1 MSKGTERI
9 KGWVDTFASDVEAMK
24 KAVAAD
30 GPVEARQLV
39 AGALNYLV
47 TRMDLIPDWEETAG
61 ILDDAMVLRVA
72 AAIASEKGL
81 DASPEVGRLAND
93 SDVVSEF
100 LGDEL
105 FPRFKKHV
113 EGLAGQAVRGRHPK
127 TIVEDAAVRATL
139 FNEVGDEIKRI
150 PAAPVSDVDAV
161 ARTVKNY
168 LSQKLGGK

>member
-1 MSKGTERI
+1 MSTAAERI
-9 KGWVDTFASDVEAMK
+9 KPWVESFPADVESMK
-24 KAVAAD
+24 KALD
-30 GPVEARQLV
+30 TTGSDEARQVV
-39 AGALNYLV
+39 AGALNYLI

-72 AAIASEKGL
+72 AAMATEKGL
-81 DASPEVGRLAND
+81 DASPEVGRLANEAD
-93 SDVVSEF
+93 AVSEL
-100 LGDEL
+100 LGAEL
-105 FPRFKKHV
+105 YPRFKKHV

-127 TIVEDAAVRATL
+127 AIVEDAKVRATL
-139 FNEVGDEIKRI
+139 FTEIGDEIKRI

>member
-1 MSKGTERI
+1 MSKGTDRI
-9 KGWVDTFASDVEAMK
+9 KAWVDSFPADVEAMK
-24 KAVAAD
+24 KAIEAE
-30 GPVEARQLV
+30 GSVEARQLV
-39 AGALNYLV
+39 AGALNYLI

-72 AAIASEKGL
+72 AAAAIEGGL

-93 SDVVSEF
+93 ADAVSDL
-100 LGDEL
+100 LGADIY
-105 FPRFKKHV
+105 PRFKKHV

-127 TIVEDAAVRATL
+127 AIVEDPKVRATL
-139 FNEVGDEIKRI
+139 FVEIGDEIKRI
-150 PAAPVSDVDAV
+150 PPAPVADVDAV

>member
-9 KGWVDTFASDVEAMK
+9 KGWVDSFAADVESMK
-24 KAVAAD
+24 KALD
-30 GPVEARQLV
+30 SGGPEEARHLV
-39 AGALNYLV
+39 AGALNYLI

-72 AAIASEKGL
+72 AAVASEKGL
-81 DASPEVGRLAND
+81 DASPEVGRLANEAD
-93 SDVVSEF
+93 AVAEL
-100 LGDEL
+100 LGAQL
-105 FPRFKKHV
+105 YPRFKKHV

-127 TIVEDAAVRATL
+127 AIVEDPKVRATL
-139 FNEVGDEIKRI
+139 FVEVGDEIKRI
-150 PAAPVSDVDAV
+150 PPAPVADVDAV